1 MFFLMLSLLAVNPPA
16 DSNKSQVLSLAAGP
30 AWHYRYDENVGALW
44 ERSRS
49 WSMLQFD
56 LTTHKMTKRQRLSL
70 SGASFSDPSNRFS
83 FGFNDTVM
91 RAEAA
96 NFFFLRQGFEQLYL
110 LQTPIQLPKIWLGG
124 YQHFELGA
132 LFHGHAFSTFG
143 YLHQLQLGLAASM
156 QQSLGS
162 RCKLEAG
169 FQFPMLLWIARSPY
183 ALNDDDYINRQS
195 SHNALR
201 TLAAT
206 FADGSLAAPWQ
217 YPQVRVEA
225 SAWWQI
231 TKRFQLGILWRYWH
245 QQSKQMLPLTVNE
258 QSIMLKG
265 GWKW

>member
-1 MFFLMLSLLAVNPPA
+1 MFLLMLSLLAVNPPA

-30 AWHYRYDENVGALW
+30 AWHHRYDQNVGALW

-56 LTTHKMTKRQRLSL
+56 LTTQKKTQRQHFSL
-70 SGASFSDPSNRFS
+70 SGASFSDPSSRFP
-83 FGFNDTVM
+83 FGFNDTVIT
-91 RAEAA
+91 AAAA
-96 NFFFLRQGFEQLYL
+96 NFVFLRQSFELLQQ

-143 YLHQLQLGLAASM
+143 YLHQFHIGLAATM
-156 QQSLGS
+156 QQALGKK
-162 RCKLEAG
+162 CKLEASL
-169 FQFPMLLWIARSPY
+169 QFPLLLWVARSPY
-183 ALNDDDYINRQS
+183 ALNDDDFIQRQS

-206 FADGSLAAPWQ
+206 FSDGGLAAPWQ
-217 YPQVRVEA
+217 YPQMRLEA
-225 SAWWQI
+225 SGLWQI
-231 TKRFQLGILWRYWH
+231 SARFQLGILWRYWH
-245 QQSKQMLPLTVNE
+245 QQSKQMLPLAVNE
-258 QSIMLKG
+258 QAIMLKG